1 MRQSRRSR
9 ASASVERAGGAFIPM
24 WNSLAWLAPRQASM
38 SRSDSRQVSC
48 AKAMT
53 RNKSA
58 QLRVR
63 TPASPLC
70 RSMMRP
76 KVFHGTN
83 SITCANSVL
92 PTFMRHLGSV
102 QPESIAN
109 WPFRIQIVDTSE
121 SLETT
126 DNAGL
131 TAGRQRIDRT
141 LVKEFNE
148 EPNLDGSR

>member
-1 MRQSRRSR
+1 MRQSRRSS
-9 ASASVERAGGAFIPM
+9 ASANVERAGGAFIPM
-24 WNSLAWLAPRQASM
+24 WNSLVWLAARQASM

-53 RNKSA
+53 RNSSA
-58 QLRVR
+58 QVRVR

-70 RSMMRP
+70 RSTMRP

-109 WPFRIQIVDTSE
+109 SPPGVQIVDTPE
-121 SLETT
+121 SPETT
-126 DNAGL
+126 ANAGF
-131 TAGRQRIDRT
+131 TVGRQQIDRT
-141 LVKEFNE
+141 LVLRRDE
-148 EPNLDGSR
+148 LDRRDLA